1 MKKQYGICYT
11 YEQGGSSMEWIE
23 SDEFE
28 YWVFKLNNYLN
39 AVGCYKVWELER
51 VDGTVVFLK
60 ER

>member
-1 MKKQYGICYT
+1 
-11 YEQGGSSMEWIE
+11 MEWFE